1 MTTENISPLSS
12 TSKIYHRQNKFKKN
26 SENTSP
32 TNVNDWTITFCIIGS
47 ACSNKR
53 LLSSLEDRYVYEC
66 IHDEREVIRTL
77 TETKILLSQRQ
88 LRIYIVDSFDDSIF
102 QYLKD
107 NENIYTIS
115 SELVLSCAEKE
126 INIPVPRRNR
136 PLYCQHLSSVTELSD
151 FVHYLGGSV
160 RKDYS
165 DQVTH
170 VISHANIGE
179 KYLTA
184 FNMERSEI
192 LTEEW
197 LLRCWHERNN
207 RQFNPFDSELIRIYR
222 AKPLHNLN
230 LFFFGFNNDNELQHL
245 HTLTNEHGGFITKEM
260 NEATHI
266 VLSDINLF
274 ILTYPSYTRKHRQYI
289 VHVQWFWE
297 CLCLMGKADESMY
310 IVNLTS
316 NQSTT
321 PDSSLLLLSP
331 SIHGDS
337 PLHDSSLNTTIKR
350 KRRHKHSYINEQID
364 NTPNSKRF
372 NSSINENENLLDDNI
387 VIEKQQNIKKDNKYL
402 IGMELRE
409 TERNYVTMLSNI
421 IRIFKTEMEKD
432 DRRNGPILT
441 KVESTQIFGN
451 IEEIYHLHLSIAEQ
465 LDRAI
470 NEDECISSIFL
481 TNSVELLR
489 VYQPYT
495 KFYDKTIEAIHTLE
509 KTNPRFYAYLKICE
523 HKIELGKQHL
533 ADLMIRPIQR
543 LPSILLLLE
552 RLLKYTSITHIDYQL
567 LIDSLDKLREIAKK
581 LNEERGKTEK
591 HLSMFNI
598 VNSIDNCPPE
608 LLAAHRDY
616 IEKFHVIELSQELTT
631 TRTHLIL
638 FLFSDCLEVTKL
650 RVNMWKT
657 PGMKTSKTY
666 KHIALIQLSDIRSL
680 FDINSLSLT
689 IDETEQ
695 FGILC
700 SIDGQIRQLIFRV
713 INGNTNTSTNNS
725 KSYFTDSMSPS
736 SSISTLSNSTT
747 HHGNTKIDVLYHLSK
762 AISDDRC
769 LLDKSSLIQTV
780 TNSNNNHHMYCS
792 QTSLEN
798 SEIDSGLRSTSSL
811 NLLGLALKRGFHK
824 ANKRLSRAFSFSPE
838 PNKHLSKKINSPI
851 HLLQDEWSNTFDS
864 NKRMSVSSR
873 QIMATSDNTDD
884 INLQNLKVEES
895 TTPKSEAT
903 SGAASTD
910 KAAKSKKEKPKQEKP
925 KQEKPKQEKSKQEK
939 PQATAEA
946 PVEELDFNRSQE
958 EVVQALDQWSKKP
971 STLNKPKPDEKITPK
986 SDARNIMI
994 TSALPYVNNVPHLG
1008 NLIGSLLSA
1017 DVFARYCRLRNYNT
1031 LYICG
1036 TDEYG
1041 TATETKALEE
1051 KCTPREICDKYYDL
1065 HTNIYK
1071 WFQLDFDFFGR
1082 TSTKKQTEIAQDIF
1096 WKLHKRNL
1104 IFNQSVEQLYC
1115 DSCQRFLADRY
1126 VAGICPDLACKF
1138 IDARGDQCDKCGKL
1152 INAVDLIDPKCQICR
1167 STPEIRK
1174 SEHLFLDLPTLS
1186 SDVQSW
1192 FQKSSTTGHWTN
1204 TATAITEAWLN
1215 EGLKPRCITRDLK
1228 WGTPVP
1234 LEGYTDK
1241 VFYVWFDAPIGYISI
1256 AANYTDDWE
1265 QWWKQPNKIELFQ
1278 FMAKDN
1284 VPFHSVI
1291 FPACLLGTQDNYT
1304 IVNHLSGI
1312 DYLNYEDSKFSK
1324 SRGVGVFGDHAQ
1336 HTEIPSDIW
1345 RFYLLY
1351 VRPETQ
1357 DSVFSWADLMSKNN
1371 SELLNNL
1378 GNFIN
1383 RAIAFCEKNLAGKI
1397 SDVNQLETQL
1407 DQLFVAQ
1414 ITYELNAY
1422 LEVMEKTRL
1431 RDGVKCVLRMS
1442 RYGNQYLQLKQPWA
1456 KYKGSD
1462 ADRRD
1467 AEISIA
1473 LALNLVYLLSLV
1485 LQPFMPTTSDEIRQQ
1500 LNINESVYALEN
1512 AFRCYLPAGHTIGQA
1527 KPLFKRIEKALAE
1540 EYRLRFAGQKK

>member
-1 MTTENISPLSS
+1 MSTENISPLSL
-12 TSKIYHRQNKFKKN
+12 TSKIHHQRNKFKKN

-32 TNVNDWTITFCIIGS
+32 TNANDWSITFCIIGS

-66 IHDEREVIRTL
+66 INDERQVIRTL
-77 TETKILLSQRQ
+77 AETKILLSQRQ
-88 LRIYIVDSFDDSIF
+88 LRIFIVDSFDDCIF

-107 NENIYTIS
+107 NEDIYTIS
-115 SELVLSCAEKE
+115 SELVLSCTEKE
-126 INIPVPRRNR
+126 IDIPVPRRNR
-136 PLYCQHLSSVTELSD
+136 PLYCQHLSSAVICFVGIRRDTHTEFSD

-230 LFFFGFNNDNELQHL
+230 LYFFGFNNDDELQHL

-274 ILTYPSYTRKHRQYI
+274 ISTYPLYTRKHRQYI

-316 NQSTT
+316 NQTTT

-337 PLHDSSLNTTIKR
+337 PLHDSSINTTVKR
-350 KRRHKHSYINEQID
+350 KRRYKHSHINEQIE
-364 NTPNSKRF
+364 NTQNSKRF
-372 NSSINENENLLDDNI
+372 NSSTNENENLLDDNI
-387 VIEKQQNIKKDNKYL
+387 IIEKQQNIKKDNKYL

-470 NEDECISSIFL
+470 NEDECIGSIFL
-481 TNSVELLR
+481 TNSAELLR

-523 HKIELGKQHL
+523 HKTEL

-543 LPSILLLLE
+543 LPSVLLLLE
-552 RLLKYTSITHIDYQL
+552 RLLKYTPTIHNDYQL
-567 LIDSLDKLREIAKK
+567 LTNAIDKLREVAKK

-631 TRTHLIL
+631 TRTHLTL

-650 RVNMWKT
+650 RGNMWKT
-657 PGMKTSKTY
+657 PGMKGSKTH

-680 FDINSLSLT
+680 FDIHPSSLT

-700 SIDGQIRQLIFRV
+700 SIDGQTRQFIFRV
-713 INGNTNTSTNNS
+713 INGNTNANNNSS
-725 KSYFTDSMSPS
+725 KSYFTDSMSSSS
-736 SSISTLSNSTT
+736 SSISTLSNST
-747 HHGNTKIDVLYHLSK
+747 HHGNNKTDVLYHLSK
-762 AISDDRC
+762 VISDDRC

-780 TNSNNNHHMYCS
+780 INSNNNHHIYCS

-811 NLLGLALKRGFHK
+811 NLLGLALKRGLHK

-838 PNKHLSKKINSPI
+838 PNKHLSKKNNSPM

-864 NKRMSVSSR
+864 NKRMSTSSR
-873 QIMATSDNTDD
+873 QIMATSDHTED

-895 TTPKSEAT
+895 TTPKPEA
-903 SGAASTD
+903 SGGAAATD
-910 KAAKSKKEKPKQEKP
+910 KEAKPKKEKSKQEKPKQEKP
-925 KQEKPKQEKSKQEK
+925 KQEKPKHEKPKQEK

-971 STLNKPKPDEKITPK
+971 ATLNKPKPDEKITPK
-986 SDARNIMI
+986 PDVRNIMI
-994 TSALPYVNNVPHLG
+994 TSALPYVNNVPHL
-1008 NLIGSLLSA
+1008 
-1017 DVFARYCRLRNYNT
+1017 
-1031 LYICG
+1031 
-1036 TDEYG
+1036 
-1041 TATETKALEE
+1041 
-1051 KCTPREICDKYYDL
+1051 
-1065 HTNIYK
+1065 
-1071 WFQLDFDFFGR
+1071 
-1082 TSTKKQTEIAQDIF
+1082 
-1096 WKLHKRNL
+1096 
-1104 IFNQSVEQLYC
+1104 
-1115 DSCQRFLADRY
+1115 
-1126 VAGICPDLACKF
+1126 
-1138 IDARGDQCDKCGKL
+1138 
-1152 INAVDLIDPKCQICR
+1152 
-1167 STPEIRK
+1167 
-1174 SEHLFLDLPTLS
+1174 
-1186 SDVQSW
+1186 
-1192 FQKSSTTGHWTN
+1192 
-1204 TATAITEAWLN
+1204 
-1215 EGLKPRCITRDLK
+1215 
-1228 WGTPVP
+1228 
-1234 LEGYTDK
+1234 
-1241 VFYVWFDAPIGYISI
+1241 
-1256 AANYTDDWE
+1256 
-1265 QWWKQPNKIELFQ
+1265 
-1278 FMAKDN
+1278 
-1284 VPFHSVI
+1284 
-1291 FPACLLGTQDNYT
+1291 
-1304 IVNHLSGI
+1304 
-1312 DYLNYEDSKFSK
+1312 
-1324 SRGVGVFGDHAQ
+1324 
-1336 HTEIPSDIW
+1336 
-1345 RFYLLY
+1345 
-1351 VRPETQ
+1351 
-1357 DSVFSWADLMSKNN
+1357 
-1371 SELLNNL
+1371 
-1378 GNFIN
+1378 
-1383 RAIAFCEKNLAGKI
+1383 
-1397 SDVNQLETQL
+1397 
-1407 DQLFVAQ
+1407 
-1414 ITYELNAY
+1414 
-1422 LEVMEKTRL
+1422 
-1431 RDGVKCVLRMS
+1431 
-1442 RYGNQYLQLKQPWA
+1442 
-1456 KYKGSD
+1456 
-1462 ADRRD
+1462 
-1467 AEISIA
+1467 
-1473 LALNLVYLLSLV
+1473 
-1485 LQPFMPTTSDEIRQQ
+1485 
-1500 LNINESVYALEN
+1500 EN
-1512 AFRCYLPAGHTIGQA
+1512 AFRCYLPSGHTIGQA
-1527 KPLFKRIEKALAE
+1527 RPLFKRVEKALTD
-1540 EYRLRFAGQKK
+1540 EYRLRFAGHNK

>member
-1 MTTENISPLSS
+1 MSTENISPLSL
-12 TSKIYHRQNKFKKN
+12 TSKIHHQRNKFKKN

-32 TNVNDWTITFCIIGS
+32 TNANDWTITFCIIGS

-66 IHDEREVIRTL
+66 INDERQVIRTL
-77 TETKILLSQRQ
+77 AETKILLSQRQ
-88 LRIYIVDSFDDSIF
+88 LRIFIVDSFDDCIF

-107 NENIYTIS
+107 NEDIYTIS
-115 SELVLSCAEKE
+115 SELVLSCTEKE
-126 INIPVPRRNR
+126 IDIPVPRRNR
-136 PLYCQHLSSVTELSD
+136 PLYCQHLSSAVICFVGIRRDTHTEFSD

-230 LFFFGFNNDNELQHL
+230 LYFFGFNNDDELQHL

-274 ILTYPSYTRKHRQYI
+274 ISTYPLYTRKHRQYI

-316 NQSTT
+316 NQTTT

-337 PLHDSSLNTTIKR
+337 PLHDSSINTTVKR
-350 KRRHKHSYINEQID
+350 KRRYKHSHINEQIE
-364 NTPNSKRF
+364 NTSNSKRF
-372 NSSINENENLLDDNI
+372 NSSTNENENLLDDNI
-387 VIEKQQNIKKDNKYL
+387 IIEKQQNIKKDNKYL

-470 NEDECISSIFL
+470 NEDECIGSIFL
-481 TNSVELLR
+481 TNSVEVLR

-523 HKIELGKQHL
+523 HKTELGKQHL

-631 TRTHLIL
+631 TRTHLTL

-650 RVNMWKT
+650 RGNMWKT
-657 PGMKTSKTY
+657 PGMKGSKTH

-680 FDINSLSLT
+680 FDIHPSSLT

-700 SIDGQIRQLIFRV
+700 SIDGQTRQFIFRV
-713 INGNTNTSTNNS
+713 INGNTNANNNSS
-725 KSYFTDSMSPS
+725 KSYFIDSMSSSS
-736 SSISTLSNSTT
+736 SSISTLSNST
-747 HHGNTKIDVLYHLSK
+747 HHGNNKTDVLYHLSK

-780 TNSNNNHHMYCS
+780 INSNNNHHMYCS

-811 NLLGLALKRGFHK
+811 NLLGLALKRGLHK

-838 PNKHLSKKINSPI
+838 PNKHLSKKNNSPM

-864 NKRMSVSSR
+864 NKRMSTSSR
-873 QIMATSDNTDD
+873 QVSI
-884 INLQNLKVEES
+884 LK
-895 TTPKSEAT
+895 
-903 SGAASTD
+903 
-910 KAAKSKKEKPKQEKP
+910 
-925 KQEKPKQEKSKQEK
+925 
-939 PQATAEA
+939 
-946 PVEELDFNRSQE
+946 
-958 EVVQALDQWSKKP
+958 
-971 STLNKPKPDEKITPK
+971 
-986 SDARNIMI
+986 
-994 TSALPYVNNVPHLG
+994 
-1008 NLIGSLLSA
+1008 
-1017 DVFARYCRLRNYNT
+1017 
-1031 LYICG
+1031 
-1036 TDEYG
+1036 
-1041 TATETKALEE
+1041 
-1051 KCTPREICDKYYDL
+1051 
-1065 HTNIYK
+1065 
-1071 WFQLDFDFFGR
+1071 
-1082 TSTKKQTEIAQDIF
+1082 
-1096 WKLHKRNL
+1096 
-1104 IFNQSVEQLYC
+1104 
-1115 DSCQRFLADRY
+1115 
-1126 VAGICPDLACKF
+1126 
-1138 IDARGDQCDKCGKL
+1138 
-1152 INAVDLIDPKCQICR
+1152 
-1167 STPEIRK
+1167 
-1174 SEHLFLDLPTLS
+1174 
-1186 SDVQSW
+1186 
-1192 FQKSSTTGHWTN
+1192 
-1204 TATAITEAWLN
+1204 
-1215 EGLKPRCITRDLK
+1215 
-1228 WGTPVP
+1228 
-1234 LEGYTDK
+1234 
-1241 VFYVWFDAPIGYISI
+1241 
-1256 AANYTDDWE
+1256 
-1265 QWWKQPNKIELFQ
+1265 
-1278 FMAKDN
+1278 
-1284 VPFHSVI
+1284 
-1291 FPACLLGTQDNYT
+1291 
-1304 IVNHLSGI
+1304 
-1312 DYLNYEDSKFSK
+1312 
-1324 SRGVGVFGDHAQ
+1324 
-1336 HTEIPSDIW
+1336 
-1345 RFYLLY
+1345 
-1351 VRPETQ
+1351 
-1357 DSVFSWADLMSKNN
+1357 
-1371 SELLNNL
+1371 
-1378 GNFIN
+1378 
-1383 RAIAFCEKNLAGKI
+1383 
-1397 SDVNQLETQL
+1397 
-1407 DQLFVAQ
+1407 
-1414 ITYELNAY
+1414 
-1422 LEVMEKTRL
+1422 
-1431 RDGVKCVLRMS
+1431 
-1442 RYGNQYLQLKQPWA
+1442 
-1456 KYKGSD
+1456 
-1462 ADRRD
+1462 
-1467 AEISIA
+1467 
-1473 LALNLVYLLSLV
+1473 
-1485 LQPFMPTTSDEIRQQ
+1485 
-1500 LNINESVYALEN
+1500 
-1512 AFRCYLPAGHTIGQA
+1512 
-1527 KPLFKRIEKALAE
+1527 
-1540 EYRLRFAGQKK
+1540 